1 MRSDVNDGVIKDVD
15 RLRGALEASCV
26 VGTWDWDHVRGVVI
40 YDAGAARL
48 LTGDAFLAEREIKG
62 MPAAAAVHPD
72 DREWLV
78 EHMRQAARAG
88 GLVLSEYRVIAP
100 DGAVSWL
107 LSRGRTYRDH
117 FDRPLR
123 SRGIL
128 IDITEMRD
136 GGARYV
142 MGSAPQAGDPLEQAA
157 DLAIAMKE
165 TLGSDPPAEV
175 RAAADVLLFNLGR
188 AIARAG
194 GR

>member
-1 MRSDVNDGVIKDVD
+1 MRTNAIDSFNEDMEH
-15 RLRGALEASCV
+15 LRAALEASCV
-26 VGTWDWDHVRGVVI
+26 VGTWDWDHTRGVVR

-48 LTGDAFLAEREIKG
+48 LTGDPDLAEREITG
-62 MPAAAAVHPD
+62 VSAAAAVHPE
-72 DREWLV
+72 DREWLA

-117 FDRPLR
+117 FDRPLC

-136 GGARYV
+136 GGERYV
-142 MGSAPQAGDPLEQAA
+142 MGRAPKAEDPLERAA
-157 DLAIAMKE
+157 DLAIALKQ
-165 TLGSDPPAEV
+165 TLGPDAPAEV
-175 RAAADVLLFNLGR
+175 RAVADTLLFSLGR
-188 AIARAG
+188 AIARG
-194 GR
+194 KTR

>member
-1 MRSDVNDGVIKDVD
+1 MRNDINDGFSEDVD

-26 VGTWDWDHVRGVVI
+26 VGTWDWDHVRGVVT

-48 LTGDAFLAEREIKG
+48 LTGDTALAEREIKG
-62 MPAAAAVHPD
+62 MSAAAAVHPD
-72 DREWLV
+72 DREWLA

-100 DGAVSWL
+100 DGAVNWL

-136 GGARYV
+136 GDARYV
-142 MGSAPQAGDPLEQAA
+142 MGSAPQTEDPLERAA
-157 DLAIAMKE
+157 DLAIALKQ
-165 TLGSDPPAEV
+165 TLVSSAPAEL

>member
-1 MRSDVNDGVIKDVD
+1 MRSKVIDGFREDLD

-26 VGTWDWDHVRGVVI
+26 VGTWDWDHVRGVVT

-48 LTGDAFLAEREIKG
+48 LAGDADLAEREITG
-62 MPAAAAVHPD
+62 FSAAAAVHPD
-72 DREWLV
+72 DREWLA

-136 GGARYV
+136 GGERYV
-142 MGSAPQAGDPLEQAA
+142 MGRAPQAEDPLDRAA
-157 DLAIAMKE
+157 DLAIALKQ
-165 TLGSDPPAEV
+165 TLGSDAPAEV
-175 RAAADVLLFNLGR
+175 RAVADMLLFSLGR
-188 AIARAG
+188 AIARMEP
-194 GR
+194 R